1 MMNLPYDIMEL
12 IMNKKH
18 QLEIEAIKK
27 AHILAI
33 TEWEKEVLDLKQ
45 QLHELDEV
53 LEMFNQ

>member
-1 MMNLPYDIMEL
+1 MNLPYDIMEL

-18 QLEIEAIKK
+18 QLEIEALKK